1 MKKALAVFLVALL
14 VFSLSVCSGLAESK
28 PLEGK
33 FIAYVTPSV
42 GQGGSSFMAQAI
54 SNVEK
59 ICAEKAEEY
68 GFEYTVVTCAEAS
81 AQNNAIDDLL
91 EQGVDM
97 ILLWPITGEDVRSGA
112 EATLEAGVQL
122 IIFGRLIYDL
132 GVPLVAGPNVGIGRA
147 NAEYFNKFFAEE
159 IAAGKT
165 VNILEF
171 IGDASTSS
179 TERTQG
185 FVEAKDAKIN
195 VLQQLNT
202 KWERA
207 TAMTQMENIL
217 NGMSAEELQSIQAI
231 FTHDEEIAL
240 GVLDAIELYTGDVEL
255 NIELIGS
262 VGNNDEIRERTKTS
276 EADLGIKTVF
286 CGYPPVGPAN
296 VLVSYAIPILMGE
309 KEYADGFNA
318 YFPVVIIDSENIEGY
333 EADALNF
340 LLANG

>member
-1 MKKALAVFLVALL
+1 MKKALAILL
-14 VFSLSVCSGLAESK
+14 ATLMVLMFAATGIAEGK

-33 FIAYVTPSV
+33 FIAYVTPGV
-42 GQGGSSFMAQAI
+42 GQGGSSFMAQSI

-59 ICAEKAEEY
+59 ICEEKAAEY

-81 AQNNAIDDLL
+81 AQNNAIDDLI

-122 IIFGRLIYDL
+122 IVFGRLIYDL
-132 GVPLVAGPNVGIGRA
+132 GVPLVAGPNVDIGKA
-147 NAEYFNKFFAEE
+147 NAEYLNAHFAED
-159 IAAGKT
+159 IAAGET
-165 VNILEF
+165 INILEF

-185 FVEAKDAKIN
+185 FNEVKDEKIN

-202 KWERA
+202 NWERA
-207 TAMTQMENIL
+207 TAMEQMENIL
-217 NGMSAEELQSIQAI
+217 NGMAEEELMSIRAI

-240 GVLDAIELYTGDVEL
+240 GVIDAIELTGVEL
-255 NIELIGS
+255 NVEVIGA
-262 VGNNDEIRERTKTS
+262 VGNNDEIRERTKTT
-276 EADLGIKTVF
+276 EEELGIKTVF

-296 VLVSYAIPILMGE
+296 VLVSYAIPIMMGE
-309 KEYADGFNA
+309 MEYADGFNA
-318 YFPVVIIDSENIEGY
+318 YFPVVVIDSENIAGY
-333 EADALNF
+333 EADPLNF